1 MLALALSVLAWD
13 ENDVARIVSTY
24 KPLRKHPAL
33 FDAKAGWSR
42 WIEPRLLDALAELK
56 AGNESAVRSL
66 LRVEVEGSD
75 ASVYSFAIFT
85 TDFCDRFIE
94 ELDNYY
100 ATGLPQPRPNSMNNY
115 GIIVN
120 QIGMQAVI
128 TRMQREVLLPLSEL
142 LFPVQARGGFTGHHS
157 FMVKYT
163 AGEDL
168 GLDMHTDDSD
178 VTFNMCLGRV
188 FSGAK
193 LTLCGD
199 SRQPEHRQFYH
210 HYEHVRGR
218 ALIHLGSRRHGADD
232 ITAGERNNLIVWNQ
246 NQRYRD
252 SAEYVNKQ
260 PYHKEE
266 APPDPR
272 CLSYTHDRDFGSY
285 LDYPPGKQ
293 DHAGRGWCPPDF
305 ACYDSMD
312 AVLAGKDEL

>member
-1 MLALALSVLAWD
+1 MLALALSMLAWD

-142 LFPVQARGGFTGHHS
+142 LFPVQARGGFTGHHTP
-157 FMVKYT
+157 K
-163 AGEDL
+163 
-168 GLDMHTDDSD
+168 
-178 VTFNMCLGRV
+178 
-188 FSGAK
+188 
-193 LTLCGD
+193 
-199 SRQPEHRQFYH
+199 PEP
-210 HYEHVRGR
+210 EP
-218 ALIHLGSRRHGADD
+218 
-232 ITAGERNNLIVWNQ
+232 E
-246 NQRYRD
+246 
-252 SAEYVNKQ
+252 
-260 PYHKEE
+260 P
-266 APPDPR
+266 
-272 CLSYTHDRDFGSY
+272 
-285 LDYPPGKQ
+285 
-293 DHAGRGWCPPDF
+293 
-305 ACYDSMD
+305 
-312 AVLAGKDEL
+312 